1 MPIGLI
7 TYTDTGSRMED
18 VVDLVTNI
26 DFTSTPFLSSLG
38 EGTASNTL
46 HEWQTDTLTAAAANI
61 GIEGADVTVADI
73 AGPTRVNNVV
83 QMFQKTVTVSDT
95 EMALPHYGINNPM
108 SYQTNKRLKELA
120 RDIEKAL
127 ILGTR
132 ASGASGVGRSMNGA
146 IAQITTNKTARASG
160 TSFSEDEFNAMIA
173 GVFDNGT
180 DSAADLVLCGS
191 YLKRVVD
198 KWTTNVTRNIDAS
211 EKRQILST
219 TFYES
224 SFGIHEFRISREV
237 PSAAGTAGVLAV
249 DTSKWRV
256 DYLTGRRIQATPLA
270 KTGSATKVLIEGE
283 LTLVGLNEKS
293 SAYRGGYFVG

>member
-1 MPIGLI
+1 MAIGL
-7 TYTDTGSRMED
+7 YTHVDSSRMED

-26 DFTSTPFLSSLG
+26 DYTSTPFLSSIG
-38 EGTASNTL
+38 EATASNTL
-46 HEWQTDTLTAAAANI
+46 HEWQTDSLTAAGDNA
-61 GIEGADVTVADI
+61 GIEGADVSVADI

-95 EMALPHYGINNPM
+95 EMALPHYGIDNPM
-108 SYQTNKRLKELA
+108 NYQTTKRLKEMA
-120 RDIEKAL
+120 RDMEKAL
-127 ILGTR
+127 ISGTR
-132 ASGASGVGRSMNGA
+132 ASGNSGVARRMNGA
-146 IAQITTNKTARASG
+146 IALITTNKTARASG
-160 TSFSEDEFNAMIA
+160 TSLSEDEFNAMIA
-173 GVFDNGT
+173 GIFDGGT
-180 DSAADLVLCGS
+180 DSSADLVLTGS

-211 EKRQILST
+211 QKRQILSI

-224 SFGIHEFRISREV
+224 SFGVHEFRVSREV
-237 PSAAGTAGVLAV
+237 PTAAGTAAVLAV

-256 DYLTGRRIQATPLA
+256 AYLTGRRTAATPLA

-283 LTLVGLNEKS
+283 ATLEALNEKS